1 MGRGSQEL
9 NELIELIGRL
19 PPTQIAEAERALRDA
34 RHGAEATIE
43 IDLAAAGRTCPCCG
57 GTHKVRHGQTR
68 TGAQRWRCRDC
79 GRTWSGL
86 TGTPVRGIHRPDL
99 FLRALRDMM
108 GDTPRSCRKLA
119 SVLGI
124 SRHTVWRWRM
134 IVIQALPAEQ
144 AHRLAGIVETDE
156 APQRESRKGSREWVR
171 HAADPKRHPPPPRMP
186 WREYTKR
193 TAVVTTPPGGWLHWH
208 RKLLAA
214 TDRSG
219 HRAFEAIA
227 DVSQP
232 TISAALLPSR
242 HRSAIGP
249 SDDGDAPDAVLCT
262 DGLATYGKIAKDER
276 IPHFVLVK
284 GRRGKNTP
292 KTHHINTVNA
302 LIARFRAFLAPFCGP
317 ASKNLTAYGRWHAA
331 RDNADRDYHSIF
343 KLLLSSSGP
352 ANTVC

>member
-1 MGRGSQEL
+1 MGKGCREL
-9 NELIELIGRL
+9 NELLELIGRL
-19 PPTQIAEAERALRDA
+19 PPTQIAAAERALRDA

-43 IDLAAAGRTCPCCG
+43 IDLAAAGRACPCCG
-57 GTHKVRHGQTR
+57 GEHKVRHGQTR
-68 TGAQRWRCRDC
+68 TGAQRWRCRRC

-99 FLRALRDMM
+99 FVRALRDMM

-119 SVLGI
+119 RVLGL

-134 IVIQALPAEQ
+134 IVIRALPAEQ
-144 AHRLAGIVETDE
+144 KNHLAGIVEADE

-171 HAADPKRHPPPPRMP
+171 YAADSKHHPRPPRMP
-186 WREYTKR
+186 WRGYTKL
-193 TAVVTTPPGGWLHWH
+193 TAIVTTPPGGWAHWN

-219 HRAFEAIA
+219 HRAFEAVA
-227 DVSQP
+227 DASQP
-232 TISAALLPSR
+232 AISAALLP
-242 HRSAIGP
+242 IM
-249 SDDGDAPDAVLCT
+249 APDAVLCT
-262 DGLATYGKIAKDER
+262 DGLATYVKIAKDER
-276 IPHFVLVK
+276 IPHFMLVK
-284 GRRGKNTP
+284 GRRNKNTP

-343 KLLLSSSGP
+343 RMLLASAGP